1 MTRQELLDSIRDLED
16 GGRQAYLRFDE
27 MLDETCEP
35 WIAPWAG
42 VILPSCILKNCD
54 PIAYRCAFNDWADSE
69 ISELRD
75 ELQRL
80 PEDEGGEA

>member
-1 MTRQELLDSIRDLED
+1 MTRQELLELIQDLED
-16 GGRQAYLRFDE
+16 GGRQAYLRYDE

-54 PIAYRCAFNDWADSE
+54 PIAYRCGFNDWADSE
-69 ISELRD
+69 ISELRE
-75 ELQRL
+75 ELDRL
-80 PEDEGGEA
+80 PDETDGEA